1 MAGIATLAIAYVLS
15 QFYRSFLAV
24 LTPAL
29 TAELGATKA
38 QLSFAS
44 GAFFITFALAQF
56 AIGVSLDRFGPRR
69 TASTLLLLGGGGGA
83 FVFASATAPWMV
95 TAAMAMIGIG
105 CAPVLMSSL
114 FIFAR
119 TFSIARFAVLASWMV
134 AFGTAGNVIGAAPL
148 AQAAEA
154 FGWRP
159 VMAGLGV
166 ITIAAALAVL
176 VVVRDPKSP
185 EGMEQGNVGFGGY
198 LDLLRMR
205 VLWPIIPLTAI
216 NYAPTTGIRGLWS
229 GPYLVDVY
237 GADALLIGQVT
248 FFMAL
253 AMVAGA
259 FVYGPLDTMFRT
271 RKWVAVVG
279 NTIGLAAILYLALN
293 VVTDVTT
300 VTVVFVII
308 GVSGGAYGLLMAHA
322 RAFLP
327 PHLIGRGVTLMN
339 FFSIGGVG
347 LMQFATGAVVTANV
361 VPGEPAAAYSA
372 LFWFYVL
379 MLGATIVIY
388 LWARDAKPEAVANT
402 GAQSK
407 LERLR

>member
-15 QFYRSFLAV
+15 QFYRSFMAV

-44 GAFFITFALAQF
+44 GAFFIAFALAQF

-95 TAAMAMIGIG
+95 TVAMAMIGIG

-119 TFSIARFAVLASWMV
+119 TFSIARFSVLASWMV

-185 EGMEQGNVGFGGY
+185 EGMESGNAGFGGY
-198 LDLLRMR
+198 LELLRMR

-229 GPYLVDVY
+229 GPYLADVY

-248 FFMAL
+248 FFMAF

-293 VVTDVTT
+293 VVSDITT
-300 VTVVFVII
+300 ITIVFVVI
-308 GVSGGAYGLLMAHA
+308 GVTGGSYGLLMAHA

-339 FFSIGGVG
+339 FFAIGGVG

-361 VPGEPAAAYSA
+361 VPGDPTAAYSA

-379 MLGATIVIY
+379 MLGVAIVIY
-388 LWARDAKPEAVANT
+388 LWARDAKPEAAAT
-402 GAQSK
+402 TEAQSK

>member
-15 QFYRSFLAV
+15 QFYRSFMAV

-29 TAELGATKA
+29 TADLGATKA

-44 GAFFITFALAQF
+44 GAFFIAFALAQF

-69 TASTLLLLGGGGGA
+69 TASTLLLFGGGGGA
-83 FVFASATAPWMV
+83 LFFASATAPWMV
-95 TAAMAMIGIG
+95 IAAMAMIGIG

-166 ITIAAALAVL
+166 ITMLAALAVL
-176 VVVRDPKSP
+176 ALVRDPKSP
-185 EGMEQGNVGFGGY
+185 DGVDGDAAGFGGY
-198 LDLLRMR
+198 LELLRMR

-237 GADALLIGQVT
+237 GADALMIGQVT

-271 RKWVAVVG
+271 RKWVAVIG
-279 NTIGLAAILYLALN
+279 NTIGLVAILYLALN
-293 VVTDVTT
+293 VVSDLTT

-308 GVSGGAYGLLMAHA
+308 GLTGGSYGLLMAHA

-347 LMQFATGAVVTANV
+347 AMQFATGAVVTASA
-361 VPGEPAAAYSA
+361 VPGDPTVSYQA
-372 LFWFYVL
+372 LFWFYVV
-379 MLGATIVIY
+379 MLGAAIVVY
-388 LWARDAKPEAVANT
+388 LWARDAKPEAA
-402 GAQSK
+402 AEAELQS
-407 LERLR
+407 

>member
-15 QFYRSFLAV
+15 QFYRSFMAV

-38 QLSFAS
+38 QLSYAS
-44 GAFFITFALAQF
+44 GAFFLTFALAQF

-69 TASTLLLLGGGGGA
+69 TASLLLMIGGGGGA
-83 FVFASATAPWMV
+83 FVFASAAAPWMV
-95 TAAMAMIGIG
+95 VVAMAMIGIG
-105 CAPVLMSSL
+105 CAPVLMASL

-119 TFSIARFAVLASWMV
+119 TFSIARFSVLASWMV

-166 ITIAAALAVL
+166 ITIVAALAVL
-176 VVVRDPKSP
+176 AVVRDPKSP
-185 EGMEQGNVGFGGY
+185 EAMDNGDAGFAGY
-198 LDLLRMR
+198 LELLRMR

-237 GADALLIGQVT
+237 GADALMIGQVT
-248 FFMAL
+248 LFMAL
-253 AMVAGA
+253 AMVVGA
-259 FVYGPLDTMFRT
+259 FVYGPLDTLFRT
-271 RKWVAVVG
+271 RKWVAVAG

-293 VVTDVTT
+293 VVSDVTT
-300 VTVVFVII
+300 VTMIFVII
-308 GVSGGAYGLLMAHA
+308 GVTGGSYGLLMAHA

-327 PHLIGRGVTLMN
+327 AHLIGRGVTLMN
-339 FFSIGGVG
+339 FFAIGGVG
-347 LMQFATGAVVTANV
+347 AMQFATGTVVTASA
-361 VPGEPAAAYSA
+361 VPGDTTAAYSA

-379 MLGATIVIY
+379 MLGAAIVIY
-388 LWARDAKPEAVANT
+388 LWSRDARPEALVAT
-402 GAQSK
+402 EPQSK